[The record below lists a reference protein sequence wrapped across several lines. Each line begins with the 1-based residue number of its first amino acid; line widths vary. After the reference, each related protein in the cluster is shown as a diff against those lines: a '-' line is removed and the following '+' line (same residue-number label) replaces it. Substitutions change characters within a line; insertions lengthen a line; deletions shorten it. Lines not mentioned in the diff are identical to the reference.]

1 MMSSMW
7 EHYELERVSND
18 VINVG
23 AMIVLMILLYDLL

>member
-1 MMSSMW
+1 MNLRGYLMMSSMW

-23 AMIVLMILLYDLL
+23 AL